1 MNCALHSLNRQT
13 NQVIKEIMFMPIGK
27 YNSALWS
34 FQVIVLWNDVNGSV
48 PENLTQVLPEDKLL
62 VVRPRSNSLQNRL
75 LPLDLIRT
83 DAVLTLDDD
92 VRISNYDYTLA
103 FRWIFTLE
111 GHL

>member
-1 MNCALHSLNRQT
+1 ML
-13 NQVIKEIMFMPIGK
+13 FMPIRGNC
-27 YNSALWS
+27 YFLLWS
-34 FQVIVLWNDVNGSV
+34 FQVIVLWNDANGSV

-62 VVRPRSNSLQNRL
+62 IVRPRANSLQNRF

-103 FRWIFTLE
+103 FRWIIPSKM
-111 GHL
+111 